1 MTHFQAYGT
10 FFRPSWLFLK
20 KQGCPVSYC
29 NAVNLKKKKEKK
41 SRYGCA
47 VVFHLSFQYCLQ
59 LSNLL
64 CTPCATIS
72 IKCESAQKL

>member
-10 FFRPSWLFLK
+10 FLRPSWLFLK

-47 VVFHLSFQYCLQ
+47 VVFHLLFQY
-59 LSNLL
+59 
-64 CTPCATIS
+64 
-72 IKCESAQKL
+72 